1 MVNIK
6 LTPIALFVLI
16 LFVLVL
22 SVVLGKWLPLN
33 LIEEGFVSFQKT
45 VEPNNLLIIPGYSSS
60 RNVYK
65 VYDNV
70 FLDINNGN
78 IIEIQGAPF
87 VDTVDTSGTSISEI
101 DIIPRNGST
110 FNSVYTKFDKNGK
123 VIASASSDLLGSSIN
138 SSYTSWIYPSFTSHT
153 TEPYQVFY
161 MAWNVDT
168 FVHVIDIS
176 KNTSAIT
183 CQALMGVVQNSYSY
197 DSPNYTPVPLPTGKY
212 KDTSAI
218 LNTFAGDG
226 YYDLSS
232 NKNLYVLSDFV
243 RFDKTNG
250 YLIIQTG
257 TGDSRVLTVYSGSPD
272 SYGNAKN
279 LGTGKRDAIFKPTDT
294 SIDDKRLFSPFMVSD
309 LCGNNIVLYMQNGN
323 KTMVSLICQESG
335 DSSLYTLRNVVRFD
349 SNVAGG
355 VDNSKSY
362 DTKSNVSIGKDTDDD
377 TDKDCN
383 DLTEHDRD
391 KAPSLDS
398 IISDYYKQY
407 WYSSKNAGTVN
418 QYSDDF
424 MLKTQMIPP
433 ICPACPACQ
442 TNTTCTNCGGNGG
455 AGVIGGANVGVE
467 KSVGGI
473 AEGAGKVVGGIAEG
487 AGDVV
492 EGAGKV
498 VGGAL
503 AGTGSLAGGA
513 LLGAGALVGGVA
525 SGVGSAIG
533 GLGQGN
539 HGQWNQGIQG
549 QGIQGQ
555 GNQGFTLKT
564 DPTRVG
570 YYSGSN
576 GQPQNVSTGNS
587 YGSYIDKYSYNGAL
601 ASKGG
606 DPMPVT
612 SDFSKFGR

>member
-45 VEPNNLLIIPGYSSS
+45 VEPNNLLIIPEYSNS

-87 VDTVDTSGTSISEI
+87 VETVDTSGTSISEI

-123 VIASASSDLLGSSIN
+123 VIASASSDLLGSDVN
-138 SSYTSWIYPSFTSHT
+138 SSYTSWIYPSSTTHT
-153 TEPYQVFY
+153 TQPYQVFY

-176 KNTSAIT
+176 RNTSAIT
-183 CQALMGVVQNSYSY
+183 CQSLTGAVQKSYSY
-197 DSPNYTPVPLPTGKY
+197 GSPNYTPVPLPTGKY

-218 LNTFAGDG
+218 LNTFMGDA

-279 LGTGKRDAIFKPTDT
+279 LGTGQSGAIFKPTDT
-294 SIDDKRLFSPFMVSD
+294 SINDKQTFSPFMVSD

-323 KTMVSLICQESG
+323 KTMVSLICQDSG
-335 DSSLYTLRNVVRFD
+335 DSALCTLRNVVRFD
-349 SNVAGG
+349 SKVAGG
-355 VDNSKSY
+355 IDNSNSY
-362 DTKSNVSIGKDTDDD
+362 DTQGNGSSDKLTNKDK
-377 TDKDCN
+377 DKDCN

-455 AGVIGGANVGVE
+455 AGVIGG
-467 KSVGGI
+467 I
-473 AEGAGKVVGGIAEG
+473 AEGTGKVVGGIAEG
-487 AGDVV
+487 AGDVA

-539 HGQWNQGIQG
+539 HGQGIQGQGIQG

-555 GNQGFTLKT
+555 GIQGQGIQGFTLKT

>member
-33 LIEEGFVSFQKT
+33 LIEEGFISFQKT

-65 VYDNV
+65 VYDNI

-78 IIEIQGAPF
+78 IIEVQGAPF

-123 VIASASSDLLGSSIN
+123 VIASASSDLLGSDVN

-153 TEPYQVFY
+153 TQPYQVFY

-176 KNTSAIT
+176 LNTSTIT
-183 CQALMGVVQNSYSY
+183 CQALTGAVQNSYRY
-197 DSPNYTPVPLPTGKY
+197 GSPNYTPVPLPTGKY

-218 LNTFAGDG
+218 LNTFTGDG

-294 SIDDKRLFSPFMVSD
+294 SIDDKRTFSPFMVAD
-309 LCGNNIVLYMQNGN
+309 LCGNNIVLYVQNGR
-323 KTMVSLICQESG
+323 KTMVSLICQDSG
-335 DSSLYTLRNVVRFD
+335 DSALYTLRNVVRFD
-349 SNVAGG
+349 SKVTGG
-355 VDNSKSY
+355 VDNSNSY
-362 DTKSNVSIGKDTDDD
+362 DTTSSDKLTNKDKDK
-377 TDKDCN
+377 DKDCN

-455 AGVIGGANVGVE
+455 AGVIGGDKVGT
-467 KSVGGI
+467 
-473 AEGAGKVVGGIAEG
+473 GKVVGGIAEG
-487 AGDVV
+487 VGDVA

-513 LLGAGALVGGVA
+513 LLGAGALAGGIA

-533 GLGQGN
+533 GLGQG
-539 HGQWNQGIQG
+539 HGNYSQWNQGNQG

-555 GNQGFTLKT
+555 ANQGFDLKT
-564 DPTRVG
+564 EPTRVG